1 MKKYT
6 FGVWIDIDAE
16 NEEDAILAFD
26 SVLEHSFV
34 KDRYCF
40 EWKEIE

>member
-6 FGVWIDIDAE
+6 FGVWIDIEAE
-16 NEEDAILAFD
+16 NEDDAVLAFD
-26 SVLEHSFV
+26 SVLENSLV

-40 EWKEIE
+40 EIKEV